1 MDYISFPKLGITVN
15 ISPTAFKIG
24 SIEIK
29 WYAIC
34 IMLGFV
40 LAIVYALVQGKKQGF
55 KSDTFIDLAIIA
67 MVFGLIGARLYY
79 VLFRLDQYIKDPIS
93 ILYIWNGG
101 LAIYGG
107 VILAVIASFVY
118 CRVKK
123 QPFLKLADIAAPA
136 ILIGQALGRWGNFF
150 NQEAFGVNTDLPWG
164 MTGNIISESIRSEAA
179 DIKDKFGIILDSSKT
194 VHPTFL
200 YESLWCALGVLVL
213 WIFYKK
219 YRGFD
224 GQIAL
229 MYCAWYGFERMFVE
243 GLRTDSLY
251 LFANIRVSQV
261 IAALTFI
268 VAVVLII
275 IFSIRNRNKAPR
287 EKKHKQKRFKPAPEY
302 EEALIIDIPTEDDDI
317 GSDT

>member
-24 SIEIK
+24 SVEIK
-29 WYAIC
+29 WYALC
-34 IMLGFV
+34 IMLGFA

-55 KSDTFIDLAIIA
+55 KSDTFVDLAIIA

-79 VLFRLDQYIKDPIS
+79 VLFRLDQYLKDPVS

-107 VILAVIASFVY
+107 VILAVLASFVY

-123 QPFLKLADIAAPA
+123 QPFLKLADIVAPA
-136 ILIGQALGRWGNFF
+136 ILIGQGLGRWGNFF

-164 MTGNIISESIRSEAA
+164 MTGNIIAENIRSEAA
-179 DIKDKFGIILDSSKT
+179 NVKERFGILLDSSKP

-200 YESLWCALGVLVL
+200 YESLWCLLGVLVL
-213 WIFYKK
+213 WLFYKK
-219 YRGFD
+219 FKRFD
-224 GQIAL
+224 GEVAL

-243 GLRTDSLY
+243 GLRTDSLI
-251 LFANIRVSQV
+251 LFANIRISQV
-261 IAALTFI
+261 IAAATFV

-275 IFSIRNRNKAPR
+275 IFRIRKRSKLKA
-287 EKKHKQKRFKPAPEY
+287 HPASDE
-302 EEALIIDIPTEDDDI
+302 EEALVIDIPTEDAE
-317 GSDT
+317 

>member
-24 SIEIK
+24 SVEIK
-29 WYAIC
+29 WYALC
-34 IMLGFV
+34 IMLGFA
-40 LAIVYALVQGKKQGF
+40 LAIVYALVQGKKQRF
-55 KSDTFIDLAIIA
+55 KSDTFVDLAIIA

-79 VLFRLDQYIKDPIS
+79 VLFRLDQYLKDPVS

-107 VILAVIASFVY
+107 VILAMLASFVY

-123 QPFLKLADIAAPA
+123 QPFLKLADIVAPA
-136 ILIGQALGRWGNFF
+136 LLIGQGLGRWGNFF

-164 MTGNIISESIRSEAA
+164 MTGNIIAENIRSEAA
-179 DIKDKFGIILDSSKT
+179 NVKERFGILLDSSKP

-200 YESLWCALGVLVL
+200 YESLWCLLGVLVL
-213 WIFYKK
+213 WLFYKK
-219 YRGFD
+219 FKRFD
-224 GQIAL
+224 GEVAL

-243 GLRTDSLY
+243 GLRTDSLI
-251 LFANIRVSQV
+251 LFANIRISQV
-261 IAALTFI
+261 VAAATFV

-275 IFSIRNRNKAPR
+275 IFRIRKRSKLKAP
-287 EKKHKQKRFKPAPEY
+287 PASDE
-302 EEALIIDIPTEDDDI
+302 EEALVIDIPTEDAE
-317 GSDT
+317 

>member
-15 ISPTAFKIG
+15 VSPTAFKIG

-29 WYAIC
+29 WYALC
-34 IMLGFV
+34 IMLGFA
-40 LAIVYALVQGKKQGF
+40 LAIVYALVQGKKRGF
-55 KSDTFIDLAIIA
+55 KSDTFIDIAIIA

-79 VLFRLDQYIKDPIS
+79 VLFRLDQYLADPVS

-107 VILAVIASFVY
+107 VIFAVLASFVY

-164 MTGNIISESIRSEAA
+164 MTGNIIAENIRSEAA
-179 DIKDKFGIILDSSKT
+179 DVKERFGIILDSSKP

-200 YESLWCALGVLVL
+200 YESLWCLLGVLVL
-213 WIFYKK
+213 WLCYKK
-219 YRGFD
+219 LKKFD
-224 GQIAL
+224 GEIAL

-243 GLRTDSLY
+243 GLRTDSLI
-251 LFANIRVSQV
+251 LFGNVRISQV
-261 IAALTFI
+261 IAAATFI
-268 VAVVLII
+268 AAVVLII
-275 IFSIRNRNKAPR
+275 VFRIKKRG
-287 EKKHKQKRFKPAPEY
+287 KHKASSASDDED
-302 EEALIIDIPTEDDDI
+302 ALVIDIPTEDEE
-317 GSDT
+317 

>member
-1 MDYISFPKLGITVN
+1 MDYISFPKLGISIDV
-15 ISPTAFKIG
+15 SPTAFKIG

-29 WYAIC
+29 WYALC
-34 IMLGFV
+34 IMLGFT

-55 KSDTFIDLAIIA
+55 KSDTFVDLAIIA

-79 VLFRLDQYIKDPIS
+79 VLFRLDQYIKDPVS

-107 VILAVIASFVY
+107 VILAVLASFVY

-136 ILIGQALGRWGNFF
+136 ILIGQAIGRWGNFF

-164 MTGNIISESIRSEAA
+164 MTGNIIAENIRSEAA
-179 DIKDKFGIILDSSKT
+179 DIKDKFGIILDSTKN

-213 WIFYKK
+213 WLFYKK
-219 YRGFD
+219 YRKFD

-251 LFANIRVSQV
+251 LFANIRISQV
-261 IAALTFI
+261 IAAATFL
-268 VAVVLII
+268 VAVALII
-275 IFSIRNRNKAPR
+275 YFSLRSRGKIAPSEKRR
-287 EKKHKQKRFKPAPEY
+287 EKRFKPAPEY
-302 EEALIIDIPTEDDDI
+302 DDSLKIDIPTEDDDS
-317 GSDT
+317 GADT

>member
-24 SIEIK
+24 SVEIK

-34 IMLGFV
+34 IMLGFI
-40 LAIVYALVQGKKQGF
+40 LAIVYAIVQGKKAGF
-55 KSDTFIDLAIIA
+55 KSDTFVDLAIIA

-79 VLFRLDQYIKDPIS
+79 VAFRLDQYIKEPIK
-93 ILYIWNGG
+93 ILYIWEGG

-107 VILAVIASFVY
+107 VILVVLVSFVY

-136 ILIGQALGRWGNFF
+136 LLIGQALGRWGNFF

-164 MTGNIISESIRSEAA
+164 MTGNIIAENLRSEAA
-179 DIKDKFGIILDSSKT
+179 DVKEKFGIILDSSKP

-200 YESLWCALGVLVL
+200 YESRWCALGVLVL
-213 WIFYKK
+213 WLFYKK
-219 YRGFD
+219 FRKFD

-261 IAALTFI
+261 VAAATFI
-268 VAVVLII
+268 VAVTLII
-275 IFSIRNRNKAPR
+275 VIGIKKRAKNRIKKA
-287 EKKHKQKRFKPAPEY
+287 AEY
-302 EEALIIDIPTEDDDI
+302 DDSLIIDIPTEDDEEWQ
-317 GSDT
+317 

>member
-15 ISPTAFKIG
+15 VSPTAFKIG

-29 WYAIC
+29 WYALC

-55 KSDTFIDLAIIA
+55 KSDTFVDLAIIA

-107 VILAVIASFVY
+107 VILAVLASFVY

-150 NQEAFGVNTDLPWG
+150 NQEAFGVNTNLPWG
-164 MTGNIISESIRSEAA
+164 MTGNIIADNIRSEAA
-179 DIKDKFGIILDSSKT
+179 DIKDKFGIILDSTKN

-219 YRGFD
+219 YKAFD

-261 IAALTFI
+261 IAAATFI
-268 VAVVLII
+268 AAVVLII
-275 IFSIRNRNKAPR
+275 VFAIKKRDKTPR
-287 EKKHKQKRFKPAPEY
+287 VKTAQPKPFKPAPELDDS
-302 EEALIIDIPTEDDDI
+302 LIIDLPTEDDDF

>member
-24 SIEIK
+24 SVEIK
-29 WYAIC
+29 WYALC
-34 IMLGFV
+34 IMLGFA
-40 LAIVYALVQGKKQGF
+40 LAIVYALVEGKKQRF
-55 KSDTFIDLAIIA
+55 KSDTFVDLAIIA

-79 VLFRLDQYIKDPIS
+79 VLFRLDQYLKDPVS

-107 VILAVIASFVY
+107 VILAVLASFVY

-123 QPFLKLADIAAPA
+123 QPFLKLADIVAPA
-136 ILIGQALGRWGNFF
+136 LLIGQGLGRWGNFF

-164 MTGNIISESIRSEAA
+164 MTGNIIAENIRSEAA
-179 DIKDKFGIILDSSKT
+179 NVKERFGILLDSSKP

-200 YESLWCALGVLVL
+200 YESLWCLLGVLVL
-213 WIFYKK
+213 WLFYKK
-219 YRGFD
+219 FKRFD
-224 GQIAL
+224 GEVAL

-243 GLRTDSLY
+243 GLRTDSLI
-251 LFANIRVSQV
+251 LFANIRISQV
-261 IAALTFI
+261 IAAATFV

-275 IFSIRNRNKAPR
+275 IFRIRKRSKLKA
-287 EKKHKQKRFKPAPEY
+287 HPASDE
-302 EEALIIDIPTEDDDI
+302 EEALVIDIPTEDAE
-317 GSDT
+317 

>member
-24 SIEIK
+24 SVEIK
-29 WYAIC
+29 WYALC

-55 KSDTFIDLAIIA
+55 KSDTFVDLAIIA

-107 VILAVIASFVY
+107 VILAVLASFVY

-164 MTGNIISESIRSEAA
+164 MTGNIVAENIRSEAA
-179 DIKDKFGIILDSSKT
+179 DVKERFGIILDSSKP

-213 WIFYKK
+213 WLLYKK
-219 YRGFD
+219 ARKFD
-224 GQIAL
+224 GEIAL
-229 MYCAWYGFERMFVE
+229 MYCAWYGFERMIVE
-243 GLRTDSLY
+243 GLRTDSLI
-251 LFANIRVSQV
+251 LFANIRISQV
-261 IAALTFI
+261 IAAATFI
-268 VAVVLII
+268 AAVVLII
-275 IFSIRNRNKAPR
+275 IFRV
-287 EKKHKQKRFKPAPEY
+287 KKRAGRSPDDDG
-302 EEALIIDIPTEDDDI
+302 LIIDIPTEDVE
-317 GSDT
+317 